1 MRERITTSTPTLLV
15 EGLRLDQPAFHALY
29 EAMPPGT
36 RAELIDGVVYIPSPV
51 SVDHGEAHVPVIV
64 WLDYYAEHTPGVR
77 AMDNTT
83 TILGWKSE
91 PQPDAS
97 LRIVPE
103 CGGRT
108 SVERGFIHGSPE
120 LVVEVAKA
128 TRYLDLG
135 PKLNDY
141 ERAGVLEYVVRT
153 FDPDDV
159 YWFVQEQGTL
169 VRQPIG
175 SDGIYRSSVFP
186 GLWLATEALLYGD
199 RCRLRAVV
207 DQGCATTEHAAFI
220 AQLAGARK
228 PG

>member
-1 MRERITTSTPTLLV
+1 MREHITTSTPTLLV

-36 RAELIDGVVYIPSPV
+36 RAELIDGVVYMPSAV
-51 SVDHGEAHVPVIV
+51 SVEHGEAHVPVIV
-64 WLDYYAEHTPGVR
+64 WLDYYAEQTAGVR

-108 SVERGFIHGSPE
+108 SVERGFVHGSPE

-153 FDPDDV
+153 FDPDEV

-186 GLWLATEALLYGD
+186 GLWLDTEALLTGD
-199 RCRLRAVV
+199 RRRLRTVV
-207 DQGCATTEHAAFI
+207 DQGCATADHAAFL
-220 AQLAGARK
+220 ARLAGVQKSR
-228 PG
+228 